1 MSGEDCAIRVL
12 IVDDHAVVRDG
23 LAAVLDLQPDLT
35 VVGQAGSGG
44 EAVERFRELRPD
56 VTLMDLSMPE
66 GDGVEAIAAIR
77 REFPQARIVVL
88 TTYDGDERIHRALGS
103 GAKGYLLKDCST
115 AELVAAV
122 REVHAGNA
130 HVSAQAASRLAARA
144 TGGPALSRREVEVL
158 QLVAAGRSNRE
169 IGAQLFISEGT
180 VKTHLL
186 SIHEKLGVRDRTEAV
201 VVAMKRGI
209 LQLL

>member
-1 MSGEDCAIRVL
+1 MSGEAGAIRVL
-12 IVDDHAVVRDG
+12 IVEDHAVVRDG
-23 LAAVLDLQPDLT
+23 LAAMLNLQPDLT
-35 VVGQAGSGG
+35 VVGQAGNGR
-44 EAVERFRELRPD
+44 EALERFRELRPD

-77 REFPQARIVVL
+77 REFSQARIVVL

-115 AELVAAV
+115 AELLAAV
-122 REVHAGNA
+122 REVHAGLA
-130 HVSAQAASRLAARA
+130 HVSAQAASRLAERA
-144 TGGPALSRREVEVL
+144 TTGPALSRREIEVL

-169 IGAQLFISEGT
+169 IGASLYISEGT

-201 VVAMKRGI
+201 VVAMRRGI
-209 LQLL
+209 LQL